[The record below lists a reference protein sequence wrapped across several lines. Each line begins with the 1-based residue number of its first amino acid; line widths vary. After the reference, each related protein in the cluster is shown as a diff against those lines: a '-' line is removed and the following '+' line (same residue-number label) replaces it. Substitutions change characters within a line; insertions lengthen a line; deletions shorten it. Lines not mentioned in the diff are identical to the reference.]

1 MSSEFPL
8 PPEPTPPPAEP
19 DEHPVFPWLTRQR
32 RVWLYS
38 IFGAA
43 EPLLIALGVG
53 NSTTAPLIVALVI
66 SVIGTGVVIP
76 NTLRR

>member
-38 IFGAA
+38 VFGAA
-43 EPLLIALGVG
+43 EPLLIIGGVA
-53 NSTTAPLIVALVI
+53 NETTAPLWLAFAL